1 MLKTLIS
8 ASLVAMTLVVQSL
21 AFAQVTQP
29 ATRAQVEN
37 ELAQLREAGYRPSTD
52 KNGYPY
58 NIEAAEARLR
68 AQNGV
73 ANTSYGSMEQ
83 GSVSSSNSRPDT
95 QATSARAASN

>member
-21 AFAQVTQP
+21 AFAQVSQP

-83 GSVSSSNSRPDT
+83 GSVSSSNSGPDT
-95 QATSARAASN
+95 QVTSARAASN

>member
-83 GSVSSSNSRPDT
+83 GSVSSSNSGSDT

>member
-8 ASLVAMTLVVQSL
+8 ASLVAMTVVVQSL

>member
-1 MLKTLIS
+1 MFKPLIS

-21 AFAQVTQP
+21 AVAQVTQP
-29 ATRAQVEN
+29 VTRAQLEN

-58 NIEAAEARLR
+58 NIEAAQARLR

-73 ANTSYGSMEQ
+73 ANTSYGSTEQ
-83 GSVSSSNSRPDT
+83 GSASSSGSGPDT
-95 QATSARAASN
+95 QATRAHAASN

>member
-21 AFAQVTQP
+21 AFAQVSQP

-83 GSVSSSNSRPDT
+83 GSVSSSNSGPDT

>member
-1 MLKTLIS
+1 MLKPLIS
-8 ASLVAMTLVVQSL
+8 ASLVTTTLVVHSL
-21 AFAQVTQP
+21 AVAQVTQP
-29 ATRAQVEN
+29 VTRAQLEN

-73 ANTSYGSMEQ
+73 ANTSYGSMDQ
-83 GSVSSSNSRPDT
+83 GSVSSSSSGPDT
-95 QATSARAASN
+95 QATRTRAASN